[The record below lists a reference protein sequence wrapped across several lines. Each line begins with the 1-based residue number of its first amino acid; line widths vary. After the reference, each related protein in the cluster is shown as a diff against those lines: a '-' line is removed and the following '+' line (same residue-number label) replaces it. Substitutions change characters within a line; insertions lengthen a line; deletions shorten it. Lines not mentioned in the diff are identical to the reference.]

1 MSGTVASGLPATPLQ
16 IAARAP
22 ARQSEQARLLGQGLA
37 FPPRIGGDG
46 RLQWAVGEA
55 SITDAIAVIL
65 GTSPGERIGL
75 PRFGAGLDRFLFEG
89 NNAGTHAR
97 IAEAIG
103 NALKAAEPRIQLESI
118 SVGADAA
125 SPETA
130 IATIFWRLV
139 ASGAAG
145 QASVAV
151 PVGRG

>member
-1 MSGTVASGLPATPLQ
+1 MSDASPTGLPASALQ
-16 IAARAP
+16 FAARAP
-22 ARQSEQARLLGQGLA
+22 ERLREQARLLGQGLA
-37 FPPRIGGDG
+37 FPPRVGGDG

-55 SITDAIAVIL
+55 SITDAIAIIL
-65 GTSPGERIGL
+65 GTSPGERVGL

-103 NALKAAEPRIQLESI
+103 TALKAAEPRIQLESI
-118 SVGADAA
+118 SVGADAI

-130 IATIFWRLV
+130 VATIHWRLV
-139 ASGAAG
+139 ASGTAG
-145 QASVAV
+145 EATVAV

>member
-1 MSGTVASGLPATPLQ
+1 MNEANRTGLPATPLQ
-16 IAARAP
+16 LAARAP
-22 ARQSEQARLLGQGLA
+22 ERFAEQARLLGQGLA
-37 FPPRIGGDG
+37 FPPRVGGDG

-55 SITDAIAVIL
+55 SITDAIAIIL

-103 NALKAAEPRIQLESI
+103 TALKALEPRIQLDSI
-118 SVGADAA
+118 QVGADPV
-125 SPETA
+125 SSETA
-130 IATIFWRLV
+130 IATIYWRLV

-145 QASVAV
+145 QATVSVS
-151 PVGRG
+151 VGRG